1 MVLLLDGKGVLSSG
15 REPYLLHSHWRSLL
29 HRHLSAGT
37 YASFSIG
44 GMDLGF
50 GGDIVCVHL
59 HPQLCCSSEEDISYT
74 LKIWLQ

>member
-1 MVLLLDGKGVLSSG
+1 MVLLLNGTGVLSSG
-15 REPYLLHSHWRSLL
+15 REPHLLRSHLRSLL
-29 HRHLSAGT
+29 RRHLSAGT
-37 YASFSIG
+37 YASYSVG

-50 GGDIVCVHL
+50 GVDIVHVHL